1 MELGRMP
8 FSGLFDK
15 SKAIR
20 YAKFD
25 KEEKRL
31 NFGVE
36 DLRVK
41 LFSDRV
47 SYSRSLKLPSDLE
60 IKPQNQL

>member
-1 MELGRMP
+1 MELGRTP

-20 YAKFD
+20 YVNFD

-36 DLRVK
+36 DPRVK